1 MDRSLEIIE
10 RENLISNPFAI
21 KCLSG
26 EVSKCSSRTARSRF
40 WSLPARTD
48 IHELRSRKG
57 GSGRVGEKCFALLL
71 LLLMVDSTLHAQ
83 GTGCQIIPRSW
94 TKATSRCTLLPVLVK
109 LKNLSYPTLLRRCA
123 IPWRTFYQSK
133 ENYSLSL
140 CLSNSVF
147 FLRLIPSLSIFLS
160 PLYFCW
166 CLSAPY
172 ILSHTQVLTKQHV
185 YKVSHCIYAG
195 ILGFCN

>member
-57 GSGRVGEKCFALLL
+57 GSGGVGEKCFALLL

-94 TKATSRCTLLPVLVK
+94 TKATSRCPLLPVLVK

-123 IPWRTFYQSK
+123 IP
-133 ENYSLSL
+133 
-140 CLSNSVF
+140 
-147 FLRLIPSLSIFLS
+147 
-160 PLYFCW
+160 
-166 CLSAPY
+166 
-172 ILSHTQVLTKQHV
+172 
-185 YKVSHCIYAG
+185 
-195 ILGFCN
+195 

>member
-26 EVSKCSSRTARSRF
+26 EVSKCSSRTARSSF

-57 GSGRVGEKCFALLL
+57 GSGSVGEKCFALLL

-83 GTGCQIIPRSW
+83 GTGCQIIPCSW

-123 IPWRTFYQSK
+123 IP
-133 ENYSLSL
+133 
-140 CLSNSVF
+140 
-147 FLRLIPSLSIFLS
+147 
-160 PLYFCW
+160 
-166 CLSAPY
+166 
-172 ILSHTQVLTKQHV
+172 
-185 YKVSHCIYAG
+185 
-195 ILGFCN
+195 